1 MGDLMNIIPP
11 EDELDLAAEE
21 FEETY
26 KAFEKAAKKLMAIMD
41 SMNKK
46 RNQELEALSGN
57 SKQIDDFLIQMMDE
71 SGQIGEKCFGVKCM
85 AEKEKKQQEWLTITA
100 TIVSQTTPRKLSNGV
115 INR

>member
-1 MGDLMNIIPP
+1 MGDLMNIKPP

-57 SKQIDDFLIQMMDE
+57 SKQIHDFLIQMMDE
-71 SGQIGEKCFGVKCM
+71 SGQIGERCFGVKCV
-85 AEKEKKQQEWLTITA
+85 ADENNKFSK
-100 TIVSQTTPRKLSNGV
+100 PY
-115 INR
+115 